1 MSSLLDPIVEIKNM
15 PYYRNHQAVSGKVH
29 NLASHEDAVEKALCK
44 HGFKEHGAK
53 LISSRQTRDRWLAGD
68 YDEQFYNMPK
78 NTFISQPCGKNNSPD
93 FIVKDNRGIP
103 FFLECKSAQ
112 GGTPMYNSGIPKS
125 KYIYILTSNKH
136 NSTTIYLGQDCI
148 STEEQRLLKEL
159 IEEHRRIDEEF
170 NKRFNNEH
178 GLSHYTRP
186 MLTHK
191 GSGLKT
197 DYFKNKKRIDNEENV
212 LKFIVQEAA

>member
-1 MSSLLDPIVEIKNM
+1 MSNLVEAISEIKKM
-15 PYYRNHQAVSGKVH
+15 PYFRNHQAVSGKVH
-29 NLASHEDAVEKALCK
+29 NLASHEEAVQQLLCR
-44 HGFKEHGAK
+44 HGFKQYDTKIKKSKE
-53 LISSRQTRDRWLAGD
+53 TRDKWLARD
-68 YDEQFYNMPK
+68 YDKQFFDMP
-78 NTFISQPCGKNNSPD
+78 NSTFISQPCGKNNSPD
-93 FIVKDNRGIP
+93 FIVKDDRGIP

-136 NSTTIYLGQDCI
+136 NSTTIYLGQDCVD
-148 STEEQRLLKEL
+148 TEEQRLLKEL

-178 GLSHYTRP
+178 GLGHYTRP

-191 GSGLKT
+191 GSALKT

-212 LKFIVQEAA
+212 LKFIVQEKI